1 MPRIDSSAG
10 SIPVS
15 GSSTSIGKSV
25 ATVQLGESK
34 LSEVAQRLG
43 VDPHSLHNANPQVAD
58 ANKLKVGQELNLP
71 DFQPAQNLKQNDAD
85 SSLQSQS
92 SQSGLPRAPL
102 GDSLAKNAMQARL
115 SASDLAQV
123 PGGAQQINPEQLK
136 PAEKLHTYDVAFKED
151 KWSKADTS
159 PEAFKYA
166 GASKGFQKADDLAQV
181 AGGAG
186 RVDLQRMKEYGK
198 IGSTGHLK
206 EASKLIDANKAIKL
220 DKSTDAEK
228 ASVKADQAAKVFEI
242 TQDVTVNKAKTADKA
257 FTQMDGYIRQ

>member
-1 MPRIDSSAG
+1 MPRIDGSAG
-10 SIPVS
+10 PIPVS
-15 GSSTSIGKSV
+15 GSPTSIGKSV

-43 VDPHSLHNANPQVAD
+43 VDPHTLHNANPQIAD
-58 ANKLKVGQELNLP
+58 ANQLKVGQELNLP
-71 DFQPAQNLKQNDAD
+71 ELQPAQNQKQDDAE

-92 SQSGLPRAPL
+92 SKSSLPRAPL
-102 GDSLAKNAMQARL
+102 GDAMAKNAMQARL
-115 SASDLAQV
+115 SASDLSQV
-123 PGGAQQINPEQLK
+123 PGGAQQIDPKQLK
-136 PAEKLHTYDVAFKED
+136 PSEKMHTYDVALKED

-159 PEAFKYA
+159 PEALKYA

-186 RVDLQRMKEYGK
+186 HVDLRNMKEFGK
-198 IGSTGHLK
+198 IVDAGHLK
-206 EASKLIDANKAIKL
+206 DASKLFDANKAIKM
-220 DKSTDAEK
+220 DKSVDAEK
-228 ASVKADQAAKVFEI
+228 ASVKVDAAKVFEV